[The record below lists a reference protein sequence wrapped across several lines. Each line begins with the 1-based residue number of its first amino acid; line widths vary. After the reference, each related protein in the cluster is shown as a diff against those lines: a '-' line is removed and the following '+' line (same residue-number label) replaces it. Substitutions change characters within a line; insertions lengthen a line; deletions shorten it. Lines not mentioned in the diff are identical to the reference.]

1 MAPLTTAAAAPPAA
15 PNPAR
20 ERGLQRAPRDRVP
33 CEPADWTPMPAPV
46 DEVHLLALLTRVRQ
60 ARIDSGEIKRPQ
72 GGPGQTSRL
81 YDVRAHKCVLAELA
95 YLRRLRKR
103 ATGGTIVTSM
113 PQLVV
118 GLARLHPAWKM
129 DGDKFADRDR
139 HHRSVRR
146 RLRDLQDMGLLHWTP
161 GLDVNGEE
169 ARTELHLL
177 EAPDVTVDE
186 QAAAAAQ
193 LQRWRRRY
201 GNALNTGSST
211 GIRDARRHGRPLA
224 ASERQRRG
232 IARARAGAQS
242 RVRASTTN
250 SHPHFEAP
258 ATPENSSSTNQ
269 PATDDSACSSEQARA
284 RQWCRDA
291 TPELEIAFTP
301 RLKAPETTSL
311 SDEGPDA
318 VRARFEATRAARFAR
333 FQALREARQ
342 PVFDVIASHS
352 DRRASE
358 VASWD
363 LDRGWPKNRVR
374 EAFAVWRYGAMHVAE
389 HSWDAAGALT
399 DDDIARL
406 RRAVTRYE
414 RYAAARPS
422 GYPAG
427 GLAALAEIAATA
439 AERGVNPHRLHYAI
453 RALDQL
459 TRRMR
464 ASETTDAADRHASR
478 AKRAQ
483 RRRFP
488 APAPGLQLHYRVPR
502 PGNSAWPPWVQV
514 DGAGNPLLVDGDLVV
529 RDAFRSRPG
538 YEHQPWVAPPRSS
551 EAYRETLRDAFL
563 LRGLWPPIDTDGR
576 SAMSQL
582 DDRGE
587 DGLAARRAVPGPYA
601 LPEHWRTTPDVADLE
616 LARLAPAMGLRR
628 VQRLDVDVRDQL
640 LDELRA
646 RARADAAERADIERS
661 VREVRE
667 FGPERD
673 A

>member
-1 MAPLTTAAAAPPAA
+1 
-15 PNPAR
+15 
-20 ERGLQRAPRDRVP
+20 
-33 CEPADWTPMPAPV
+33 MPAPV

-60 ARIDSGEIKRPQ
+60 ERVDAGLIKP
-72 GGPGQTSRL
+72 SRL
-81 YDVRAHKCVLAELA
+81 HDLRAYKCVLAELA

-103 ATGGTIVTSM
+103 ATGGTIVTAM
-113 PQLVV
+113 TQLVA
-118 GLARLHPAWKM
+118 GLARLHPAWKI

-146 RLRDLQDMGLLHWTP
+146 RLRDLQAMGLLHWTP

-169 ARTELHLL
+169 ARTELRLL
-177 EAPDVTVDE
+177 PAPAVSVE
-186 QAAAAAQ
+186 ELAAAAAQ
-193 LQRWRRRY
+193 LQRWRQRY
-201 GNALNTGSST
+201 GRALNTGSST
-211 GIRDARRHGRPLA
+211 GIRDARRHGRPLT

-232 IARARAGAQS
+232 IAHARAGAHS

-269 PATDDSACSSEQARA
+269 PPADDCRCSSDQARA

-291 TPELEIAFTP
+291 TPELKIASAP
-301 RLKAPETTSL
+301 RLEAPETASL
-311 SDEGPDA
+311 TAEGPDA
-318 VRARFEATRAARFAR
+318 VLASFEATRAARFAR
-333 FQALREARQ
+333 FEAARAARQ
-342 PVFDVIASHS
+342 PVFDVIAAQS
-352 DRRASE
+352 DRRAAE
-358 VASWD
+358 VASWG
-363 LDRGWPKNRVR
+363 LGRGWPKQRVR

-399 DDDIARL
+399 DDDLERL
-406 RRAVTRYE
+406 RRAVTRYG

-422 GYPAG
+422 GYPDG
-427 GLAALAEIAATA
+427 GLGALAELAATA
-439 AERGVNPHRLHYAI
+439 AERGANPHRLHYAI

-464 ASETTDAADRHASR
+464 ASATTDGADRHAAR

-502 PGNSAWPPWVQV
+502 PGASVWPPWVAV
-514 DGAGNPLLVDGDLVV
+514 DATGNPLLVDGELVV

-551 EAYRETLRDAFL
+551 EAYRDTLRDAFL
-563 LRGLWPPIDTDGR
+563 LRGLWPPIETDGR
-576 SAMSQL
+576 SRMAQF
-582 DDRGE
+582 DDRGD
-587 DGLAARRAVPGPYA
+587 DGLRARRALPGPYA
-601 LPEHWRTTPDVADLE
+601 LPEHWRATPDAADLE

-628 VQRLDVDVRDQL
+628 VQRLNADVRDRL
-640 LDELRA
+640 LDELR
-646 RARADAAERADIERS
+646 RRHRDEEAELNEAQHERIERH
-661 VREVRE
+661 VLR
-667 FGPERD
+667 RD
-673 A
+673 SDTDDA